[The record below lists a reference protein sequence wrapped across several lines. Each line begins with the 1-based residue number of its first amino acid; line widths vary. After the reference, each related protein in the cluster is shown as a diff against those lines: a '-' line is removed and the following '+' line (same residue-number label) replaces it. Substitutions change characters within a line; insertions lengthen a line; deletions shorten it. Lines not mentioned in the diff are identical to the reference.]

1 MSFCVILEA
10 FVDEHTRQLRSAREK
25 EYEAFT
31 NSPICTF
38 ADVGYAACRQEMV
51 ERSANV
57 QEFRVAQQRKMS
69 AQRGLSLLP
78 VYRIMSAYIR
88 PWCQGEQQSS
98 EGTCEESWGAALAGM
113 VSSARVVQSWE
124 AARDCR
130 VCKRR
135 STTCSRR
142 LETYRFILS
151 QR

>member
-1 MSFCVILEA
+1 M
-10 FVDEHTRQLRSAREK
+10 
-25 EYEAFT
+25 
-31 NSPICTF
+31 
-38 ADVGYAACRQEMV
+38 

-151 QR
+151 QRCRSGVKDLNFEKEMIRRDQQKELRCFDAMTEHASIMSG